1 MNKKIKRPDKLIL
14 YANGI
19 MVLSRV
25 ISASEY
31 VSLSKFFKQN
41 TDTTAE
47 QFYDFCNVKNIS
59 LKLDYYFFL
68 AMFKPGVVFK
78 AELKRYEPI

>member
-19 MVLSRV
+19 RVFSQV

-41 TDTTAE
+41 TGTTVE
-47 QFYDFCNVKNIS
+47 QFYDFCNVNNIS
-59 LKLDYYFFL
+59 FKLDYYFLL